1 MRLGSFVQEG
11 GISTKAGGAS
21 GVAGKSLAITMG
33 DGNTAGNSA
42 GGALAFKAGA
52 GYGTAAAGSI
62 TLQPGLGASA
72 ATTGNVQILPTKS
85 TAGGTTALQFMGINS
100 TGYVG
105 FKAPDTIT
113 SNVVWQLPAADGT
126 SGQVLQT
133 NGSGVMT
140 WVSPSVPNVFVNIA
154 GNTGTA
160 VADAAADTLTFT
172 GTTGIQTVA
181 SDASNNDVL
190 TISLTRTGLSLKAS
204 PVAADQFLM
213 FDSANSNAPVYAT
226 ASSVATAI
234 GALTAARIV
243 RGTFQNAG
251 LTSGT
256 IAVTHNLAVAGVL
269 AQVYDENNQ
278 LVQPDNI
285 TLTSN
290 NVTTVDL
297 TSFGT
302 IAGTWSYVIFG

>member
-11 GISTKAGGAS
+11 GISTKSGNAS
-21 GVAGKSLAITMG
+21 GVAGKSLAVTMG
-33 DGNTAGNSA
+33 DGNSTGNSA
-42 GGALAFKAGA
+42 GGVLAFKAGA

-113 SNVVWQLPAADGT
+113 TNTVWQLPAADGT

-140 WVSPSVPNVFVNIA
+140 WASPSVPNVFVNIA

-172 GTTGIQTVA
+172 GTQGINTVA
-181 SDASNNDVL
+181 SDISNNDVL

-226 ASSVATAI
+226 ASTVATAI
-234 GALTAARIV
+234 GALTSARIV
-243 RGTFQNAG
+243 RGTFTNSG
-251 LTSGT
+251 LTSGA

-269 AQVYDENNQ
+269 MQVYDENSQ

-302 IAGTWSYVIFG
+302 ISGTWSYVIFG

>member
-1 MRLGSFVQEG
+1 MRIGNYAIEG
-11 GISTKAGGAS
+11 GLSTKAGAAS
-21 GVAGKSLAITMG
+21 GAAGKSLAVTVG

-42 GGALAFKAGA
+42 GGSLALKAGA
-52 GYGTAAAGSI
+52 GYGTASAGSI
-62 TLQPGLGASA
+62 TLQPGVGASA
-72 ATTGNVQILPTKS
+72 STNGSVTILPFKA
-85 TAGGTTALQFMGINS
+85 TAGGTTEMRFAAINGTNYVAL
-100 TGYVG
+100 
-105 FKAPDTIT
+105 KAADTIAA
-113 SNVVWQLPAADGT
+113 NIVWTMPAADGA

-133 NGSGVMT
+133 NGAGVLS
-140 WVSPSVPNVFVNIA
+140 WNSPSVPNVFVNIA

-172 GTTGIQTVA
+172 GSLGINTVA

-190 TISLTRTGLSLKAS
+190 TISLTRNGLALKAT

-213 FDSANSNAPVYAT
+213 FDSAASNTPVYAT
-226 ASSVATAI
+226 ANTVAAAI
-234 GALTAARIV
+234 GAITTARIV
-243 RGTFQNAG
+243 RGTFQNGG
-251 LTSGT
+251 LTSGS
-256 IAVTHNLAVAGVL
+256 IAITHNLAIAGVL
-269 AQVYDENNQ
+269 VQVYDENSQ